1 MTQFIIKDPTAS
13 VRTRAALNSL
23 TASIVQ
29 SLRSQV
35 LTEVTAAITMALTS
49 GVTSYT
55 VAVTGAA
62 VGSIVIITPLT
73 LPHSSVASWAGLVSA
88 QDTVTIRIFVSG
100 GPGGF
105 VIQPLSVAVL
115 GV

>member
-23 TASIVQ
+23 TGRIVQ
-29 SLRSQV
+29 SLLSQV
-35 LTEVTAAITMALTS
+35 LTEVTAITMALTS

>member
-23 TASIVQ
+23 TSRIVQ
-29 SLRSQV
+29 SLLSQV
-35 LTEVTAAITMALTS
+35 LTEVTAISMSLTS

-55 VAVTGAA
+55 VSVTGAA
-62 VGSIVIITPLT
+62 VGGIVIVTPLT
-73 LPHSSVASWAGLVSA
+73 LPHSSVASWVGLVSA

-105 VIQPLSVAVL
+105 AIQPLSVVVL

>member
-35 LTEVTAAITMALTS
+35 LTEVTAITMALTS